1 MACRD
6 HDGDSLRAYALTSEG
21 AEQLGACLLP
31 LIERVDAVSAQLST
45 WERAAVMRFIS
56 KVAAIDEA
64 HRDASAHDVIE
75 GSDPL

>member
-1 MACRD
+1 
-6 HDGDSLRAYALTSEG
+6 
-21 AEQLGACLLP
+21 